1 MPPTNKPANPGAFG
15 GFTPISSWSSKSATQ
30 PPAGFNMSQ
39 FFGGSNVPT
48 SGNTA
53 QDLQNMMQGT
63 NYRIGSAPSL
73 QMYQQGTLYDTM
85 KGEQVAR
92 QTQDRNT
99 QFFDQ
104 AMANMQKAQQQLNTP
119 SPAFDKAYGFQ
130 KQLMDQT
137 KADQADIA
145 KQGKAAQVK
154 FQDQMGRV
162 EGTYNQASGKFQDQ
176 MGRVENTYDQALS
189 GYNNTMGRALAEVD
203 EGRDRIA
210 SEMAAGLRQNFDLQQ
225 EQQMG
230 ALMSQGISADQM
242 AEAERQSKYEM
253 ERGVGANVSN
263 LQFQGAQAKAGIL
276 QAQASGQ
283 AGIQQSKAG
292 TMQQNAAIQANIL
305 QNKAGAMQGMAT
317 SQSNLS
323 TTIAQM
329 GLQSMVAKQEAIKM
343 GANIAMA
350 NAADD
355 QQRAQLVAQYAQN
368 VGQFGVNFLQANP
381 IIGSLLGG
389 TIAALGKQ
397 AGMAGQGFVSDPTA
411 GMNDRAYREV
421 QSARSALTGGGYSN
435 YGSNFDIERMVMN
448 GMNVPGISQE
458 TARFI
463 RANGMPGQQVLGAL
477 GGAGR
482 MGYEEGMAPRGGS
495 QDQMSGDVHTRFG
508 YMNAPPGQKKA

>member
-1 MPPTNKPANPGAFG
+1 MD
-15 GFTPISSWSSKSATQ
+15 
-30 PPAGFNMSQ
+30 MSQ

-53 QDLQNMMQGT
+53 QDLQSMMQGT
-63 NYRIGSAPSL
+63 NYKIGSAPSL
-73 QMYQQGTLYDTM
+73 NMYQQGTLYDTM
-85 KGEQVAR
+85 KGEQVAK

-104 AMANMQKAQQQLNTP
+104 AMANMQQAQQQLNTP
-119 SPAFDKAYGFQ
+119 SPAWDKAYGFQ

-137 KADQADIA
+137 KADTAAFD
-145 KQGKAAQVK
+145 KQSKAAEVK
-154 FQDQMGRV
+154 YQNQMGRV
-162 EGTYNQASGKFQDQ
+162 EGAYNQA
-176 MGRVENTYDQALS
+176 MGQI
-189 GYNNTMGRALAEVD
+189 D
-203 EGRDRIA
+203 EGRDKIA
-210 SEMAAGLRQNFDLQQ
+210 SEMAAGLRQNYDLQR
-225 EQQMG
+225 EQVQGTMG
-230 ALMSQGISADQM
+230 AQGISQDQI
-242 AEAERQSKYEM
+242 AEAQRESRSEM
-253 ERGVGANVSN
+253 ERGLGANVSN

-276 QAQASGQ
+276 QA
-283 AGIQQSKAG
+283 
-292 TMQQNAAIQANIL
+292 
-305 QNKAGAMQGMAT
+305 KAGAIQSMAAT
-317 SQSNLS
+317 QANLS

-329 GLQSMVAKQEAIKM
+329 GLQSAGAKQEAIKL

-350 NAADD
+350 NTADD

-421 QSARSALTGGGYSN
+421 QAARSALTGGGMAN
-435 YGSNFDIERMVMN
+435 YMQNFDIERMIMN
-448 GMNVPGISQE
+448 GMSVPGISQE

-463 RANGMPGQQVLGAL
+463 RANGMPGQQILGAL

-482 MGYEEGMAPRGGS
+482 MGYAEGMAPRGGS

>member
-1 MPPTNKPANPGAFG
+1 MPPTNKPASPGAFG
-15 GFTPISSWSSKSATQ
+15 GFTPISSFSTKSGMK
-30 PPAGFNMSQ
+30 PPAGMDMSQ
-39 FFGGSNVPT
+39 FFGGANVPA
-48 SGNTA
+48 SGKTT

-63 NYRIGSAPSL
+63 NYKIGSAPSL
-73 QMYQQGTLYDTM
+73 NMYQQGTLYDTM
-85 KGEQVAR
+85 KSEQVAQ
-92 QTQDRNT
+92 QTQDRNAK
-99 QFFDQ
+99 FFDET
-104 AMANMQKAQQQLNTP
+104 MANMQRAQQQLNTP
-119 SPAFDKAYGFQ
+119 SPAFNKAYGFQ

-137 KADQADIA
+137 KADTAAFEKKA
-145 KQGKAAQVK
+145 KGTEVK

-162 EGTYNQASGKFQDQ
+162 EGTYNQALGKFQDQ
-176 MGRVENTYDQALS
+176 MSRVESTYDQALG

-203 EGRDRIA
+203 EGRDKIA
-210 SEMAAGLRQNFDLQQ
+210 SEMAAGMRQNFDLQQ

-263 LQFQGAQAKAGIL
+263 LQFQGAQARSGIL

-292 TMQQNAAIQANIL
+292 AMQQNAAMQANI
-305 QNKAGAMQGMAT
+305 QESKAGAMQGMAT
-317 SQSNLS
+317 SQANLS

-329 GLQSMVAKQEAIKM
+329 GLQSTGAKQEAIKM

-355 QQRAQLVAQYAQN
+355 QQRNQMVAQYAMN

-381 IIGSLLGG
+381 IIGTLLGG

-397 AGMAGQGFVSDPTA
+397 AGLAGQSVVSDPAA

-421 QSARSALTGGGYSN
+421 QMARSALTGGGMSN
-435 YGSNFDIERMVMN
+435 YMQNFDIERMIMN

-463 RANGMPGQQVLGAL
+463 RANGMPGQQILGAL

-482 MGYEEGMAPRGGS
+482 MGYEKDMAPTGGA
-495 QDQMSGDVHTRFG
+495 DQAHTQFG
-508 YMNAPPGQKKA
+508 YMNAPPGQRKA

>member
-15 GFTPISSWSSKSATQ
+15 GFTPISSWSSKSGTQ
-30 PPAGFNMSQ
+30 APAGFNMNQ
-39 FFGGSNVPT
+39 FFGGANVPT

-53 QDLQNMMQGT
+53 QDLQNMMRGT
-63 NYRIGSAPSL
+63 NYRIGTAPSL

-104 AMANMQKAQQQLNTP
+104 AMANMQRAQQQLNTP
-119 SPAFDKAYGFQ
+119 SPAWDKAYGFQ

-137 KADQADIA
+137 KADTAAFEKKA
-145 KQGKAAQVK
+145 KETEVK

-162 EGTYNQASGKFQDQ
+162 EGTYNQALGKFQEQ
-176 MGRVENTYDQALS
+176 MGRVESTYDQALG

-203 EGRDRIA
+203 EGRDKIA
-210 SEMAAGLRQNFDLQQ
+210 SEMAAGMRQNFDLQQ

-263 LQFQGAQAKAGIL
+263 LQFQGAQARSGIL

-292 TMQQNAAIQANIL
+292 AMQQNAAMQANI
-305 QNKAGAMQGMAT
+305 QQSKAGAMQGMAT
-317 SQSNLS
+317 SQANLS

-329 GLQSMVAKQEAIKM
+329 GLQSTGAKQEAIKM

-355 QQRAQLVAQYAQN
+355 QQRNQMVAQYAMN

-397 AGMAGQGFVSDPTA
+397 AGMAGQGFVADDTA
-411 GMNDRAYREV
+411 MRDRVRGEISRA
-421 QSARSALTGGGYSN
+421 QSAMAPRGFGQGVDVKAL
-435 YGSNFDIERMVMN
+435 IMR
-448 GMNVPGISQE
+448 GMQVPGISREAMQW
-458 TARFI
+458 I
-463 RANGMPGQQVLGAL
+463 QQNGLPPDHIIAGEF

-482 MGYEEGMAPRGGS
+482 MGYEEGQAPTGLGS
-495 QDQMSGDVHTRFG
+495 TARHDQWG
-508 YMNAPPGQKKA
+508 YNHAAETNRRAAEQMPK